1 MQHLSLSASEH
12 LELFL
17 SEFNH
22 LVADHNAALEEN
34 EQLRLAL
41 SNADTAIET
50 AKALDQQLTAI
61 KKELEL
67 TINGSNKTAGI
78 AAAQVIELAKLREQL
93 AAQQK
98 EITRYKALGVDR
110 LTEQNKRLKDTNTE
124 LTAKNNRLTHEKS
137 QGEHAFNRLKAEYAK
152 LEDEN
157 LQLGRQ
163 LSHNQGTGIYHN
175 GPHHLIVWPQL
186 LKVEDPS
193 GEQFKCRA
201 LLYMH
206 SSGRGGLMTYSESQG
221 TTLCAGPAGGL
232 KPSTAVIEFA
242 QNWLYKVNELQ
253 KGEVTHADMMAVDY
267 NPSAATE

>member
-1 MQHLSLSASEH
+1 MQSFSASDL
-12 LELFL
+12 LEQFIG
-17 SEFNH
+17 EFNF
-22 LVADHNAALEEN
+22 LVQDHASALDEN
-34 EQLRLAL
+34 ETLRRSLTKADEAINTARQL
-41 SNADTAIET
+41 DEE
-50 AKALDQQLTAI
+50 LTRV
-61 KKELEL
+61 KKELENS
-67 TINGSNKTAGI
+67 INGGNKVTAI
-78 AAAQVIELAKLREQL
+78 AATQSIELNKLREQI

-98 EITRYKALGVDR
+98 EITRYKSQGIDR
-110 LTEQNKRLKDTNTE
+110 LNEQNKRLKETNAD
-124 LTAKNNRLTHEKS
+124 LTARNNRLTHEKGQTEKALS
-137 QGEHAFNRLKAEYAK
+137 RLNTEYAK

-163 LSHNQGTGIYHN
+163 LSHYQGTGIYHN
-175 GPHHLIVWPQL
+175 GPHHLIVWPQM

-232 KPSTAVIEFA
+232 KPSAAVIEFA

-253 KGEVTHADMMAVDY
+253 KGEVTDADMMAVDY
-267 NPSAATE
+267 NPSATPE